1 MRKVDRKQRRVP
13 PQPPVP
19 GKTTDAKS
27 ALLVRPTLKNY
38 VAACLRMR
46 AGGKTTF
53 RKLWRQL
60 VPYIVCTRL
69 LTEASVAEAGDD
81 RRRVR
86 HPACHPQS

>member
-1 MRKVDRKQRRVP
+1 VRKVDRKQRRVP

-60 VPYIVCTRL
+60 VPYIVCIRL
-69 LTEASVAEAGDD
+69 LTEASY